1 MLSAGACYG
10 QSPPAPP
17 FLGLLE
23 SSTWECCQ
31 RRGPPNVGTTFRLHR
46 GKGLAW
52 WASGSFAQ
60 RSTCRACLQGIEPPL
75 QGLWKEL
82 LGPTQ
87 TWRGGGVTGR
97 ASALPV
103 PCAVQSQDPARPR
116 SSPGLVHDVFSVL
129 ATWRCSLVG
138 NSTAAKR
145 ESEAVEVGSCLGSF
159 LPACVTCA
167 LWKRLFLLL

>member
-1 MLSAGACYG
+1 M
-10 QSPPAPP
+10 
-17 FLGLLE
+17 
-23 SSTWECCQ
+23 
-31 RRGPPNVGTTFRLHR
+31 GTTFRLHR
-46 GKGLAW
+46 GKGLAR

-103 PCAVQSQDPARPR
+103 PCAVWGQDTAHPR

-138 NSTAAKR
+138 NSTAAKH

-167 LWKRLFLLL
+167 L